1 LLQKKQIIAVI
12 AIQGS
17 SPMKTA
23 FFTRRRIIVG
33 AIALSAIAAGV
44 IAMKRPAAPPAL
56 LTSPVEVA
64 DIEDTVLASG
74 TIEAFKQ
81 VNVGAQVSGQIKA
94 IHVQLGQKISKG
106 QLIAE
111 IDSLTQQNNLQT
123 AEASLRNVEAQKAA
137 KLATLAQAE
146 LTFARQKE
154 LLAADAGSKESFES
168 AEASLKSAQADVAAL
183 NAQITSSRISVNT
196 AQVNLGYTRIVAPMD
211 GYVVSI
217 PVKEGQTVN
226 SAQSTPTIVKMARLD
241 MVTVK
246 AEISEADVPKVKP
259 GLKTYFTILGEPEK
273 RYFTTL
279 RAVEPMPSTEDDST
293 STSTTTTTSTSSA
306 IYYNGLL
313 DAPNPEGKL
322 RISMT
327 AQVNI
332 VLAHAEKTLLIPATA
347 LEHKLPD
354 GRWMVMIAGEDG
366 RPKPRKISVGINNR
380 IKAQVLDG
388 LREGERVVTGQSTGQ
403 TETSQRQ
410 QRRMGPP
417 PM

>member
-1 LLQKKQIIAVI
+1 MKIHLFTRHRAIVGVI
-12 AIQGS
+12 AL
-17 SPMKTA
+17 T
-23 FFTRRRIIVG
+23 
-33 AIALSAIAAGV
+33 AIAAGL
-44 IAMKRPAAPPAL
+44 ITMQRPVAPPAL

-64 DIEDTVLASG
+64 DIEETVLASG

-111 IDSLTQQNNLQT
+111 IDSLTQQNSLQT
-123 AEASLRNVEAQKAA
+123 AGAALKNVEAQKAA
-137 KLATLAQAE
+137 KLATLKQAE
-146 LTFARQKE
+146 LAYQRQKE
-154 LLAADAGSKESFES
+154 LLAADAGSKESFET
-168 AEASLKSAQADVAAL
+168 AEASLKAAQADIAAL
-183 NAQITSSRISVNT
+183 DAQIASSRISVNT

-226 SAQSTPTIVKMARLD
+226 SSQSAPTIVKMARLD

-273 RYFTTL
+273 RYYTTL

-293 STSTTTTTSTSSA
+293 STTSTTSTSSA

-332 VLAHAEKTLLIPATA
+332 VLAHAEKALVIPATA
-347 LEHKLPD
+347 LDHKLPD
-354 GRWMVMIAGEDG
+354 GRWQVMIAGQDG
-366 RPKPRKISVGINNR
+366 RPQPREIRVGINNR

-388 LREGERVVTGQSTGQ
+388 LQQGERVVTGQASAS
-403 TETSQRQ
+403 TETSTT